1 MTVGAGGSIADSLGN
16 ATLTTVPE
24 PATTVALLGG
34 AAGLF
39 VMYRRRQRKAVTTAP
54 AA

>member
-1 MTVGAGGSIADSLGN
+1 MDDSLAYAN
-16 ATLTTVPE
+16 LTTVPE

-39 VMYRRRQRKAVTTAP
+39 VMYRRRHRKAVTAAPVTAS
-54 AA
+54 